1 MTPTLTP
8 YLLAFAASF
17 IFVGLKALQ
26 QLNVVHKAYRW
37 VYPCSFGMAACE
49 IYLVT
54 YMVSMGP
61 GLFAVASIGFGAGT
75 GATLAMYLHRRKT

>member
-1 MTPTLTP
+1 MNPTITP

-49 IYLVT
+49 IWLVG

-61 GLFAVASIGFGAGT
+61 GLFAVASIGLGAGT

>member
-1 MTPTLTP
+1 MTPALTP

-37 VYPCSFGMAACE
+37 VYPCSFGMACCE
-49 IYLVT
+49 IYLVG

-61 GLFAVASIGFGAGT
+61 GFAAVASIGLGAGT
-75 GATLAMYLHRRKT
+75 GATLAMYFHSR

>member
-1 MTPTLTP
+1 MTATLTP
-8 YLLAFAASF
+8 YILAFFASF

-49 IYLVT
+49 LYLVN

-61 GLFAVASIGFGAGT
+61 GLYAVASIGLGAGT
-75 GATLAMYLHRRKT
+75 GASLAMYFHSRK

>member
-1 MTPTLTP
+1 MTDTLAT

-37 VYPCSFGMAACE
+37 IYPTSMCMAACE
-49 IYLVT
+49 LYLVT

-61 GLFAVASIGFGAGT
+61 GLYAVASIGLGAGS
-75 GATLAMYLHRRKT
+75 GATLAMYLHGRK